1 MRPLRN
7 LFLLVIVGAFLLG
20 VWSVHR
26 PPATRGQRRPP
37 SGPPFHTAAAARA
50 HDGQPASRLISVRTS
65 RLAGFDRVEFA
76 FDRAVPG
83 WQVAY
88 VPVLLD
94 GAGRRLPLQGRAV
107 LGLTFRPALARDP
120 GGDPSFEPRSITPV
134 YDSLREVRLAGDI
147 EGRVRLGLGVR
158 DRSGF
163 RVLESSQ
170 PPRIIVDLRT

>member
-1 MRPLRN
+1 VRPLRN
-7 LFLLVIVGAFLLG
+7 LFLLVMVGAFLLG

-26 PPATRGQRRPP
+26 PPADRGQRRPP
-37 SGPPFHTAAAARA
+37 SGPPFHTAAAART
-50 HDGQPASRLISVRTS
+50 HDVRPASRLISVRTS
-65 RLAGFDRVEFA
+65 RQDGFDRVEFA
-76 FDRAVPG
+76 FDRALPG
-83 WQVAY
+83 WRVAY

-120 GGDPSFEPRSITPV
+120 GGGPSFAPQSVTPA
-134 YDSLREVRLAGDI
+134 YDSLRQVRLAGDL

-158 DRSGF
+158 DHGGF
-163 RVLESSQ
+163 RVLESSR